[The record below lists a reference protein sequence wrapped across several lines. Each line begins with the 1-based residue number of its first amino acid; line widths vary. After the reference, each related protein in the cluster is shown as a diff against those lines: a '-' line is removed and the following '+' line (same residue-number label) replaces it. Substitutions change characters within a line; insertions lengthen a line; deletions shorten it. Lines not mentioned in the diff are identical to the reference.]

1 MAGGAGAQNTE
12 THTHERKTASAER
25 LCGEPAGGSEGGSL
39 SGLGQQ
45 SQVGSPAP
53 APGRG
58 RVGTCKVQDQHWAN
72 LAFLTV
78 SWDAFAGG
86 ARLGPLHFVEGSKL
100 FVFLP
105 ATLLSLTFLLQTHF
119 CWIHPTEVL
128 LLITRWGHR
137 TEKLQGPSPEV
148 RKRALF
154 SCGRPGN
161 V

>member
-1 MAGGAGAQNTE
+1 MAGGAGDQE
-12 THTHERKTASAER
+12 HKTHTEERKTASAER
-25 LCGEPAGGSEGGSL
+25 RRGEPGGDGGGGVVEGGSL

-53 APGRG
+53 TPGRG
-58 RVGTCKVQDQHWAN
+58 QVGTCKVQDEHRAN

-86 ARLGPLHFVEGSKL
+86 ALLGSLHFTDGSKL

-128 LLITRWGHR
+128 LPITRWGHR
-137 TEKLQGPSPEV
+137 TEKLQGASHFGDFQ
-148 RKRALF
+148 R
-154 SCGRPGN
+154 
-161 V
+161 